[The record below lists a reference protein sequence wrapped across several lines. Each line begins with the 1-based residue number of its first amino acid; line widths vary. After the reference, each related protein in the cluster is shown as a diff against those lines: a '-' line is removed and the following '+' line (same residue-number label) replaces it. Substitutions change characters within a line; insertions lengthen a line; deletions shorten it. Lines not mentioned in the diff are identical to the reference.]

1 MSPQTK
7 PRTAPSVSPL
17 AGLTAPLTRLLAAP
31 IVRTFLDEHV
41 FDFYASRLGPQLSLN
56 RILARVETIRSE
68 ARDVTSFV
76 LRPNR
81 NWGGFRPGQHVRLT
95 VEIDGVRHA
104 RTYSPSNAP
113 AADGTVTLTV
123 KRHPGGRVSGYLHEH
138 LAVGDIVELS
148 QAFGDFVLPDPVPA
162 KLLMIAG
169 GSGIT
174 PLMAMLRDLLARR
187 IDTDVVFAHYAHTH
201 RDLIFAGE
209 LVDLGERH
217 QNLQVHFGVTGT
229 SALPGELSGRFSGHH
244 LDRIAPDAAER
255 CTLVCGPGG
264 LLETANALWRERGYA
279 ELPRGEAFTPG
290 VVTITDSSQIAL
302 RFARS
307 FTDVRGRSGVPL
319 LVQAESAGLRPRSG
333 CRMGICRS
341 CTCRKQSGAVK
352 NLLTG
357 EISAEPDED
366 VRLCISVP
374 ISDVT
379 LDL

>member
-1 MSPQTK
+1 
-7 PRTAPSVSPL
+7 V
-17 AGLTAPLTRLLAAP
+17 TAPLTRLLAAP

-41 FDFYASRLGPQLSLN
+41 FDFYARQLGPQLSLN
-56 RILARVETIRSE
+56 RILARVEAIRSE
-68 ARDVTSFV
+68 ARNVVSFV

-81 NWGGFRPGQHVRLT
+81 NWRGFRPGQHVQLT

-174 PLMAMLRDLLARR
+174 PLMAMLRDLLARG
-187 IDTDVVFAHYAHTH
+187 IDSDVVFAHYAHTH
-201 RDLIFAGE
+201 GDLIFAGE
-209 LVDLGERH
+209 LTDLGERH
-217 QNLQVHFGVTGT
+217 PNLHVHFGVTGT
-229 SALPGELSGRFSGHH
+229 SALPGELSGRLSGPH

-255 CTLVCGPGG
+255 CTLACGPGG
-264 LLETANALWRERGYA
+264 LLDTANALWRERGYA

-290 VVTITDSSQIAL
+290 VVTATDSSEIAL

-307 FTDVRGRSGVPL
+307 FKDVRGKSGVPL
-319 LVQAESAGLRPRSG
+319 LVQAEGAGLRPRSG
-333 CRMGICRS
+333 CRMGICHS

-357 EISAEPDED
+357 EIGAEPDED
-366 VRLCISVP
+366 IRLCISVP

>member
-1 MSPQTK
+1 
-7 PRTAPSVSPL
+7 
-17 AGLTAPLTRLLAAP
+17 
-31 IVRTFLDEHV
+31 
-41 FDFYASRLGPQLSLN
+41 
-56 RILARVETIRSE
+56 
-68 ARDVTSFV
+68 
-76 LRPNR
+76 
-81 NWGGFRPGQHVRLT
+81 
-95 VEIDGVRHA
+95 
-104 RTYSPSNAP
+104 
-113 AADGTVTLTV
+113 
-123 KRHPGGRVSGYLHEH
+123 
-138 LAVGDIVELS
+138 
-148 QAFGDFVLPDPVPA
+148 
-162 KLLMIAG
+162 
-169 GSGIT
+169 
-174 PLMAMLRDLLARR
+174 
-187 IDTDVVFAHYAHTH
+187 
-201 RDLIFAGE
+201 
-209 LVDLGERH
+209 VDLGERH

>member
-41 FDFYASRLGPQLSLN
+41 FDFYASRLGPQLRLN
-56 RILARVETIRSE
+56 RILARVEAIRPE
-68 ARDVTSFV
+68 ARNVVSFV

-81 NWGGFRPGQHVRLT
+81 NWRGFRPGQHVQLT

-123 KRHPGGRVSGYLHEH
+123 KRHPGGRMSGYLHEH

-174 PLMAMLRDLLARR
+174 PLMAMLRDLLARG

-244 LDRIAPDAAER
+244 LDRIASDAAER

-264 LLETANALWRERGYA
+264 LLDTANALWRERGYA
-279 ELPRGEAFTPG
+279 EPPRGEAFTPG
-290 VVTITDSSQIAL
+290 VVTITDSCEIAL

-341 CTCRKQSGAVK
+341 CTCRKQSGTVK

>member
-7 PRTAPSVSPL
+7 HRTAPRV
-17 AGLTAPLTRLLAAP
+17 GFTAPLNRLLAAP
-31 IVRTFLDEHV
+31 IMRMLLDEHV
-41 FDFYASRLGPQLSLN
+41 FDFYASRLDPQLTLN
-56 RILARVETIRSE
+56 RILARVEAIRPE
-68 ARDVTSFV
+68 ARNVVSFV

-81 NWGGFRPGQHVRLT
+81 NWRGFRPGQHVQLT
-95 VEIDGVRHA
+95 VEIDGARHA

-174 PLMAMLRDLLARR
+174 PLMAMLRDLLARG
-187 IDTDVVFAHYAHTH
+187 IDADVVFAHYAHTH
-201 RDLIFAGE
+201 RDLIFAVE
-209 LVDLGERH
+209 LAYLGERH
-217 QNLQVHFGVTGT
+217 PNLHVHFGVTGMA
-229 SALPGELSGRFSGHH
+229 ALPGELSGRFSGHH

-264 LLETANALWRERGYA
+264 LLHAANALWRERGHA

-290 VVTITDSSQIAL
+290 VATVTDTSEIAL

-307 FTDVRGRSGVPL
+307 FKDVRGKSGVPL
-319 LVQAESAGLRPRSG
+319 LVQAEGAGLRPRSG

-357 EISAEPDED
+357 EITAEPDED
-366 VRLCISVP
+366 IRLCISAPV
-374 ISDVT
+374 SDVT

>member
-7 PRTAPSVSPL
+7 QRKAPRV
-17 AGLTAPLTRLLAAP
+17 GFTAPLNRLLAAP
-31 IVRTFLDEHV
+31 IMRMLLDEHV
-41 FDFYASRLGPQLSLN
+41 FDFYASRLDPQLTLN
-56 RILARVETIRSE
+56 RILARVEAIRPE
-68 ARDVTSFV
+68 ARNVVSFV